1 MFVKLVGLWLVV
13 CHKKCINSKRIKMYL
28 SYQDLLSQGLLYQD
42 LLYQDLLYQD
52 LTSKGSNIPKSNI
65 QSALYG
71 PPLSLTCWLVLR
83 VLWPRMP
90 LGTLVKE
97 GRQKWRVNDN
107 FSFFLFFCLRMEE
120 WGTERHCLAEGVE
133 SEKRIRLSFYFV
145 IKHDF
150 WLFLLT
156 TFSKPFQY
164 KTRKYLYKTNWVDS
178 IKKLKRN
185 NVG

>member
-1 MFVKLVGLWLVV
+1 MVGCLPQ
-13 CHKKCINSKRIKMYL
+13 KMYQYKTYQDV
-28 SYQDLLSQGLLYQD
+28 SYQDFLSQGLLYRFIIVPRFKEQRE
-42 LLYQDLLYQD
+42 
-52 LTSKGSNIPKSNI
+52 SNIPKSNI

-133 SEKRIRLSFYFV
+133 SEKRIRLSLHFV

-164 KTRKYLYKTNWVDS
+164 ENRK
-178 IKKLKRN
+178 
-185 NVG
+185 